1 MPYPFINDQ
10 LIGGLLTG
18 ARTRLKNVRVRYL
31 PMRLGVG
38 GRLRLSINE

>member
-18 ARTRLKNVRVRYL
+18 ARTRLKNVRIRYL
-31 PMRLGVG
+31 PMRLG